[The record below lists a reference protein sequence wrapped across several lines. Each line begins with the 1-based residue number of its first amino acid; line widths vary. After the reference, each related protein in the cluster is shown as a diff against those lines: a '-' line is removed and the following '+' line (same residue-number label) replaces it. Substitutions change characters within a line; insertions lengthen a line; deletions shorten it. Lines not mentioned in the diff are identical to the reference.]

1 MDLRPGTVFCGYRI
15 ERLLG
20 TGGMGAVYLAAHP
33 RLSRLVALK
42 VLDEARGRDAR
53 VRARFEREAE
63 LAGRLEHPHI
73 VPVFDRSAPGAE
85 ILWLSMRY
93 VEGGDA
99 AAAVRQAGPL
109 ELRRAI
115 RLIADAAAGLDFAHR
130 HQVLHRDV
138 KPANIL
144 IDGDDADGERAL
156 VADFGIARAV
166 DDTVTAGVV
175 SGSFAYTAPELFE
188 ADGGDHRADIYSF
201 GCTVFELLTG
211 RTPFVR
217 SDQASMIAAHLAA
230 PPPSLRAIRPDVPA
244 ELDAAVTASLAKDPG
259 ERPGT
264 CGELVAAVRA
274 GLSGW
279 TALPPPQGPGPESV
293 SPPPAGAADTVG
305 AGPGSGDAAV
315 GSRGP
320 ENAVETESSGE
331 VGDFGRAGSTGGA
344 VRPAGEGDSGRSG
357 SAVEAGST
365 GDANGAGRGGT
376 TGGGGGGGN
385 AGVRRRRLLAVSL
398 IAAVI
403 AGAVAVGVGVWLSEG
418 ARRPATGAASS
429 GVASPSSGAA
439 LPAQDVE
446 PPRVVGRCGGPG
458 EIRPVTLSSM
468 HCGSNADLAIEKIEW
483 TDWTGTMAMGS
494 GIMQI
499 NSCEPTCSA
508 GNYLPRKVFVKLS
521 EVNRFTNVYVRLTI
535 TGDGVGSEVDE
546 LPEP

>member
-1 MDLRPGTVFCGYRI
+1 MDLPPGTVFCGYRI
-15 ERLLG
+15 ERLVG
-20 TGGMGAVYLAAHP
+20 AGAMGAVYLAAHP

-63 LAGRLEHPHI
+63 LAGRLEHPNI
-73 VPVFDRSAPGAE
+73 VPVFDRSAPGE
-85 ILWLSMRY
+85 KILWLSMRY
-93 VEGGDA
+93 VDGGDA
-99 AAAVRQAGPL
+99 AAAVRRAGPL
-109 ELRRAI
+109 EMRRAV

-144 IDGDDADGERAL
+144 IDADDTGGERAL

-175 SGSFAYTAPELFE
+175 SGSLAYTAPELFE

-217 SDQASMIAAHLAA
+217 SDQASMIAAHLSA
-230 PPPSLRAIRPDVPA
+230 PPPSLRALRPDVPP
-244 ELDAAVTASLAKDPG
+244 ELDAAVTAALAKDPG
-259 ERPGT
+259 ERPGD
-264 CGELVAAVRA
+264 CGELVA
-274 GLSGW
+274 GLWNGPSEW
-279 TALPPPQGPGPESV
+279 TVVAPSRGPARGPGSR
-293 SPPPAGAADTVG
+293 PAAAVADTVG
-305 AGPGSGDAAV
+305 AAPDSGGVTV

-320 ENAVETESSGE
+320 ESSAGTQTPGE
-331 VGDFGRAGSTGGA
+331 AGDLG
-344 VRPAGEGDSGRSG
+344 
-357 SAVEAGST
+357 EAGSVR
-365 GDANGAGRGGT
+365 GMARAGGAEHAAGENG
-376 TGGGGGGGN
+376 
-385 AGVRRRRLLAVSL
+385 GVRWRQLFAASL
-398 IAAVI
+398 VAAVI
-403 AGAVAVGVGVWLSEG
+403 AGVVAVGVGAWMSGAGTRRAAAGSE
-418 ARRPATGAASS
+418 SS
-429 GVASPSSGAA
+429 DPASPSSRAA
-439 LPAQDVE
+439 LPAQDIE

-468 HCGSNADLAIEKIEW
+468 HCDSNADVAIEKIDW

-494 GIMQI
+494 GTIRI

-521 EVNRFTNVYVRLTI
+521 EVNRFTNVYTRLTI
-535 TGDGVGSEVDE
+535 TGDGVDSEVDE
-546 LPEP
+546 LPAP